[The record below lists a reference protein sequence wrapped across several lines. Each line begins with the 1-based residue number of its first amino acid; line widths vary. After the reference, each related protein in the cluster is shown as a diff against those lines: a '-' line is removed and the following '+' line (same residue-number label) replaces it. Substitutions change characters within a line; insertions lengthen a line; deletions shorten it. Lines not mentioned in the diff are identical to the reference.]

1 MFPPQGAVTF
11 CHGCSSVSTVA
22 VEALSQNP
30 SRGDLAE
37 TDAEMEP
44 KQGGTSPEPGR
55 GLERVEVLLGP
66 EQIRGTIQTA
76 WAQWDTVRGGTTA
89 AT

>member
-11 CHGCSSVSTVA
+11 CHGCSSVSAVA

-30 SRGDLAE
+30 REDLAE
-37 TDAEMEP
+37 TDAEMESE
-44 KQGGTSPEPGR
+44 QGGTSLEPGR

-76 WAQWDTVRGGTTA
+76 WAQWDTVQDGTTA

>member
-11 CHGCSSVSTVA
+11 YHGYSSVSAVA

-44 KQGGTSPEPGR
+44 EQGGTSPEPGW
-55 GLERVEVLLGP
+55 GLERVEVLRGP
-66 EQIRGTIQTA
+66 EQIRGTIQRA
-76 WAQWDTVRGGTTA
+76 WAQWDTVRDGREE
-89 AT
+89 

>member
-11 CHGCSSVSTVA
+11 CHGCGSVSAVA

-30 SRGDLAE
+30 SREDLAE

-44 KQGGTSPEPGR
+44 EHGGTSPEPGW
-55 GLERVEVLLGP
+55 GLERVEVLLRP
-66 EQIRGTIQTA
+66 EQICGTIQRA
-76 WAQWDTVRGGTTA
+76 WAQWDTVRDGREE
-89 AT
+89 